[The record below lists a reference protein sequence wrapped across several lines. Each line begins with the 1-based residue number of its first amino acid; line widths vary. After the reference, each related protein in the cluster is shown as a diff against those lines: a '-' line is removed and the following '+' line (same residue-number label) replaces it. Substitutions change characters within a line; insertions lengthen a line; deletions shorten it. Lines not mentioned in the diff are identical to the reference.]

1 MNINYYWN
9 NKQNRANKAIE
20 HTKQMETRYF
30 NEINKSIDETK
41 IYTSNIIN
49 FPFTNKVPNI
59 QVVDI
64 DSVGAIEKY
73 SDGKT
78 AILNF
83 ASFSNPGGGF
93 MIGSR
98 AQEECLCHESFLY
111 NVLKEFNE
119 YYEWNRQH
127 KNNSM
132 YQHRALY
139 SPNIIFEHN
148 GKKLFCDVLTCASP
162 SISWAI
168 KTKNTRILELNKNI
182 LKERIKMI
190 LDISAKENVETLIL
204 GAFGCGA
211 FKQSPDL
218 VSKYFNDLLHC
229 GTYGN
234 FKQVIFAIPQSIDK
248 TNYDTFIKNIQL

>member
-1 MNINYYWN
+1 MNIKYYWN
-9 NKQNRANKAIE
+9 NKQNRANMAIE
-20 HTKQMETRYF
+20 HTKQMEKKYS
-30 NEINKSIDETK
+30 NEIKQSINETK
-41 IYTSNIIN
+41 IYTSNIIS
-49 FPFTNKVPNI
+49 FLSTDNI
-59 QVVDI
+59 PDIEVVNI

-73 SDGKT
+73 SNGKT

-93 MIGSR
+93 IIGSR

-148 GKKLFCDVLTCASP
+148 NKQILCDVITCASP
-162 SISWAI
+162 NISLAL
-168 KTKNTRILELNKNI
+168 KTNDTRTLKLNENV

-190 LDISAKENVETLIL
+190 LDIAAKERVDTLIL

-211 FKQSPDL
+211 FKQSPET
-218 VSKYFNDLLHC
+218 VSKYFNYWLHF
-229 GTYGN
+229 GIYGD
-234 FKQVIFAIPQSIDK
+234 FKKVIFAIPQLIDK
-248 TNYDTFIKNIQL
+248 TNYDVFIKNIR

>member
-1 MNINYYWN
+1 MNIKYYWN
-9 NKQNRANKAIE
+9 NKQNRANMAIE
-20 HTKQMETRYF
+20 HTKQMEKKYS
-30 NEINKSIDETK
+30 NEIKQSINETK
-41 IYTSNIIN
+41 IYTSNIIS
-49 FPFTNKVPNI
+49 FLSTDNI
-59 QVVDI
+59 PEIEVVDI

-73 SDGKT
+73 SNGKT

-93 MIGSR
+93 IIGSR

-148 GKKLFCDVLTCASP
+148 NKQILCDVITCASP
-162 SISWAI
+162 NISWAL
-168 KTKNTRILELNKNI
+168 KTNDTRILKLNENV

-190 LDISAKENVETLIL
+190 LDIAAKERVDTLIL

-211 FKQSPDL
+211 FRQSPET
-218 VSKYFNDLLHC
+218 VSKYFNYWLHF
-229 GTYGN
+229 GIYGD
-234 FKQVIFAIPQSIDK
+234 FKKVIFAIPQSIDK
-248 TNYDTFIKNIQL
+248 TNYDVFIKNIR

>member
-1 MNINYYWN
+1 MNIKYYWN
-9 NKQNRANKAIE
+9 NKQNRANMAIE
-20 HTKQMETRYF
+20 HTKQMEKKYS
-30 NEINKSIDETK
+30 NEIKQSINETK
-41 IYTSNIIN
+41 IYTSNIIS
-49 FPFTNKVPNI
+49 FLSTDNI
-59 QVVDI
+59 PDIEVVNI

-73 SDGKT
+73 SNGKT

-93 MIGSR
+93 IIGSR

-148 GKKLFCDVLTCASP
+148 NKQILCDVITCASP
-162 SISWAI
+162 NISWAL
-168 KTKNTRILELNKNI
+168 KTNDTRTLKLNENV

-190 LDISAKENVETLIL
+190 LDIAAKERVDTLIL

-211 FKQSPDL
+211 FKQSPET
-218 VSKYFNDLLHC
+218 VSKYFNYWLHF
-229 GTYGN
+229 GIYGD
-234 FKQVIFAIPQSIDK
+234 FKKVIFAIPQLIDK
-248 TNYDTFIKNIQL
+248 TNYDVFIKNIR